1 MPRRFPLYFLS
12 VLSFLATGPMLSI
25 KTWVQN
31 AKQFYRDV
39 TTEMSNVTWP
49 SRREVAGTTVVV
61 IAVVF
66 ILGIYLF
73 IVDELSLRAIGWIM
87 RHFGATPQGPS

>member
-1 MPRRFPLYFLS
+1 MSLRFPLHFLSTLS
-12 VLSFLATGPMLSI
+12 VLAATPKHFL

-39 TTEMSNVTWP
+39 RTEMYQVTWP
-49 SRREVAGTTVVV
+49 DRREVEGTTVVV
-61 IAVVF
+61 IIFIFVV
-66 ILGIYLF
+66 GIYLF

-87 RHFGATPQGPS
+87 RYFGATRPGPS